1 MAEIGES
8 MSLVFVVEETAYR
21 PRAVALYIGV
31 VVHPG
36 LSLAQEHAPGAF
48 GILGELQVLVD
59 AHAVGHALHVEIVG
73 TDDARKLIVPSSI
86 GMKAAR
92 LKN

>member
-1 MAEIGES
+1 MGCAEIGES

-21 PRAVALYIGV
+21 PRAVALYTGI

-36 LSLAQEHAPGAF
+36 PTLAQEHAPGAF

-59 AHAVGHALHVEIVG
+59 AHAVG
-73 TDDARKLIVPSSI
+73 
-86 GMKAAR
+86 
-92 LKN
+92 

>member
-48 GILGELQVLVD
+48 GILGEKYD
-59 AHAVGHALHVEIVG
+59 
-73 TDDARKLIVPSSI
+73 T
-86 GMKAAR
+86 
-92 LKN
+92 

>member
-1 MAEIGES
+1 MGLPEIGES

-21 PRAVALYIGV
+21 PRAVALYTGI

-59 AHAVGHALHVEIVG
+59 AHAVG
-73 TDDARKLIVPSSI
+73 
-86 GMKAAR
+86 
-92 LKN
+92 

>member
-21 PRAVALYIGV
+21 PRAVALYTGI

-48 GILGELQVLVD
+48 GIDNDNPNVN
-59 AHAVGHALHVEIVG
+59 
-73 TDDARKLIVPSSI
+73 DDDNENEKRQ
-86 GMKAAR
+86 
-92 LKN
+92 